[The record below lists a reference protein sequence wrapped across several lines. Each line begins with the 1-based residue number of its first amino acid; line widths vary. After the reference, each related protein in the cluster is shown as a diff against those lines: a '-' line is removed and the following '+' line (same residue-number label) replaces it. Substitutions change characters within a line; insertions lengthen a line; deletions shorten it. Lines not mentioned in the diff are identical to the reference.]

1 MVLQAELNIQNA
13 MKSVSEA
20 LRLDVENKT
29 KVCPDIIS
37 LLLCQDSH
45 SRRRVSHSDS
55 VKAKAKGKA

>member
-37 LLLCQDSH
+37 LLLCQVQDSH
-45 SRRRVSHSDS
+45 SRRRRRVSGVHH
-55 VKAKAKGKA
+55 